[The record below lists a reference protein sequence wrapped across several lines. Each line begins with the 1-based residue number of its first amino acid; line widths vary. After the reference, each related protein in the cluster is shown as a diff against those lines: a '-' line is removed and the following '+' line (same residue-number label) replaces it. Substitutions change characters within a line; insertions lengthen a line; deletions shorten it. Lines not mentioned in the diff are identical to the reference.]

1 MVTCFAEAGG
11 QFVSEMAQAVELLGL
26 RACLTKSTMDCG
38 EGLPPNW
45 SSCSTD
51 DCIQSQKELYEKHHN
66 TADGRIRI
74 WFGLRQIMNATD
86 RLLLETRD
94 VAQKLNTGIH
104 MVHKVY
110 WVKAY
115 DLSFPS
121 ACAVMLNV

>member
-1 MVTCFAEAGG
+1 MAQVTCFAEAGG
-11 QFVSEMAQAVELLGL
+11 QYVSEMARAVELLGL

-38 EGLPPNW
+38 DGLPPNW

-51 DCIQSQKELYEKHHN
+51 ECIQVFSCPQSQKDLYAKHHN

-94 VAQKLNTGIH
+94 AAQELNTGIH
-104 MVHKVY
+104 MV
-110 WVKAY
+110 
-115 DLSFPS
+115 
-121 ACAVMLNV
+121 